1 MSNWYVYE
9 QLSRIR
15 QDEIRRDARS
25 VQLSP
30 FNLHT
35 VLANRKVLIA
45 VGLPVALILII
56 NVLAS
61 QLTLY

>member
-25 VQLSP
+25 ARLEPV
-30 FNLHT
+30 NLKA
-35 VLANRKVLIA
+35 VLANRKVLFIA
-45 VGLPVALILII
+45 GLPLALAFIRS
-56 NVLAS
+56 VLQAS
-61 QLTLY
+61 

>member
-25 VQLSP
+25 VQLLP
-30 FNLHT
+30 LNLRT
-35 VLANRKVLIA
+35 VLANRKVLIT
-45 VGLPVALILII
+45 VGLPIAAVLII
-56 NVLAS
+56 NVLAGS
-61 QLTLY
+61 